1 LNNGKMT
8 PQSSFMV
15 LARIVPVREAEL
27 RALLASMNDAPGR
40 VNPNNVLIPFA
51 KFDNLHFARL
61 LILDDKTTGDVRVY
75 GLRLEPY
82 PLYLAFLGDIDGDEN
97 VFLKSLAKIAANGL
111 RKLFS
116 CCERFGDDSDLLNW
130 IKEHRRPSIANY
142 VNWPGRTV
150 RRVRE
155 EAALQEAIE
164 GYLNKES
171 SLREM
176 SPREIHAKLAQFVHE
191 EKAAGRMTLSD
202 ERPDPPGWWIRNLL
216 DLVATPVLVLLLSP
230 LLVVIAPF
238 YLIRLRML
246 ERTDPE
252 ICPAVDQAYTEEL
265 SRGEDH
271 YVTNQ
276 FSAMGSLKPGLVR
289 LLTTIGVLSTV
300 NYAARHIVRP
310 GRLGRIRTIHFA
322 RWVFLDGTKRM
333 IFCSNYDGNV
343 ESYMD
348 DFINKTGF
356 GLNAVFS
363 NGVGYPATNWLVL
376 DGCGDERKY
385 VEFLR
390 RHTLPTQVWY
400 KAYLGLTAI
409 DLERNGRIRNGLE
422 ASSLTDREASEWV
435 ALL

>member
-1 LNNGKMT
+1 MT

-15 LARIVPVREAEL
+15 LAPIVPAREEEL
-27 RALLASMNDAPGR
+27 RRLLASMNDGPGR
-40 VNPNNVLIPFA
+40 VNANNALIPFA
-51 KFDNLHFARL
+51 KFNNLHFARL
-61 LILDDKTTGDVRVY
+61 LILDDKTTADARVY
-75 GLRLEPY
+75 GLRRKPY
-82 PLYLAFLGDIDGDEN
+82 PLYLAFLGDVDSGEN
-97 VFLKSLAKIAANGL
+97 DFLKDLAKAAFNGL

-116 CCERFGDDSDLLNW
+116 CCEGFSDDSNLLNW
-130 IKEHRRPSIANY
+130 MKAHRKPSIANY

-150 RRVRE
+150 RRIRE
-155 EAALQEAIE
+155 EAALQEALE
-164 GYLNKES
+164 RHLSKEC
-171 SLREM
+171 SLWDI
-176 SPREIHAKLAQFVHE
+176 SPREIHVKLAQFVNE
-191 EKAAGRMTLSD
+191 EKTSGRLTLSD
-202 ERPDPPGWWIRNLL
+202 ESPTPPGWWIRNLL
-216 DLVATPVLVLLLSP
+216 HLVAMPLLVLLLSP

-252 ICPAVDQAYTEEL
+252 LCPTVDQAYTEEL
-265 SRGEDH
+265 SLGEDH

-276 FSAMGSLKPGLVR
+276 FSAMGSLKPGPVR

-333 IFCSNYDGNV
+333 IFCSNYDGSV

-363 NGVGYPATNWLVL
+363 NGIGYPTTNWLVM

-400 KAYLGLTAI
+400 KAYPGLTAI
-409 DLERNGRIRNGLE
+409 DLERNGRIRKGLE
-422 ASSLTDREASEWV
+422 ISSLSDQQATEWV

>member
-1 LNNGKMT
+1 MS

-15 LARIVPVREAEL
+15 LAPIVPTREEEL
-27 RALLASMNDAPGR
+27 RGLLASMNDGPGR
-40 VNPNNVLIPFA
+40 VNANNALIPFA

-61 LILDDKTTGDVRVY
+61 LILDDKTTEDVRAY
-75 GLRLEPY
+75 GLRRKPY
-82 PLYLAFLGDIDGDEN
+82 PLYLAFLGDMDSDEN
-97 VFLKSLAKIAANGL
+97 GFLEELAKVAAKGL
-111 RKLFS
+111 RKLFA
-116 CCERFGDDSDLLNW
+116 CCEGFGDDCNLLNW
-130 IKEHRRPSIANY
+130 MKEHRKPSIANY

-150 RRVRE
+150 RRIRE
-155 EAALQEAIE
+155 EAALQETLE
-164 GYLNKES
+164 SYLNKEF
-171 SLREM
+171 SLRDM
-176 SPREIHAKLAQFVHE
+176 SPREVHAKLAQFVNQ
-191 EKAAGRMTLSD
+191 EKAAGRLMLSH
-202 ERPDPPGWWIRNLL
+202 ESPTPSRWWIRNLL
-216 DLVATPVLVLLLSP
+216 HLVALPLLVLFLSP
-230 LLVVIAPF
+230 LLIVIAPF

-246 ERTDPE
+246 EKTDPE
-252 ICPAVDQAYTEEL
+252 LCPTVDQAYTEEL
-265 SRGEDH
+265 SLGEDH

-276 FSAMGSLKPGLVR
+276 FTAMGSLKPGPVR

-333 IFCSNYDGNV
+333 IFCSNYDGSV

-363 NGVGYPATNWLVL
+363 NGIGYPTTNWLVM

-400 KAYLGLTAI
+400 KAYPGLTAI
-409 DLERNGRIRNGLE
+409 DLERNERIRKGLE
-422 ASSLTDREASEWV
+422 ISSLSDQEATEWV